1 MANLTIV
8 VDDQV
13 LFQVRMRALQENTS
27 VNAVLR
33 CSLEDYAEGNEQYR
47 QTTERLLELA
57 QASTASSQRRR
68 WSRENIYE
76 R

>member
-1 MANLTIV
+1 MANLTVV

-13 LFQVRMRALQENTS
+13 LLQARMRALQQGTS

-33 CSLEDYAEGNEQYR
+33 RYLEIYAGRDEKYQ

-57 QASTASSQRRR
+57 QASTASSQRCR
-68 WSRENIYE
+68 WSREAIYE

>member
-1 MANLTIV
+1 MANLTVV

-13 LFQVRMRALQENTS
+13 LLQARMRALQQGTS

-33 CSLEDYAEGNEQYR
+33 RYLEVYAGGDEKYR

-57 QASTASSQRRR
+57 QASTASSQGRR
-68 WSRENIYE
+68 WSREDIYE

>member
-1 MANLTIV
+1 MANLTVV

-13 LFQVRMRALQENTS
+13 LLQARIRALQQGTS

-33 CSLEDYAEGNEQYR
+33 RSLEDYAGGDEKYR
-47 QTTERLLELA
+47 QTTARLLELA
-57 QASTASSQRRR
+57 QASTASSQGRR
-68 WSRENIYE
+68 WSREDIYE

>member
-1 MANLTIV
+1 MVNLTIV

-13 LFQVRMRALQENTS
+13 LLQARMRALQEKTS

-33 CSLEDYAEGNEQYR
+33 RSLEEYAGGNEKYR
-47 QTTERLLELA
+47 RITERLLELA
-57 QASTASSQRRR
+57 QASSASSQGRR
-68 WSRENIYE
+68 WSRKDSYE